1 MTTNPDPVVAALLAA
16 ADQAIAEA
24 QPSGP
29 FWFGG
34 DTIQG
39 LATAAQAVRDRP
51 VADERG
57 ALEELRERILHARRT
72 LYAADKDR
80 TERDN
85 GRLSGW
91 HWVDL
96 KIGEILKRAPKP
108 EPEPGAIWGDGQL
121 PGQPGGPDDGLGPN
135 PKPEPEP
142 GAIWGDGQLPGQ
154 PGGPDD
160 GLGPNPKPEPAQ
172 GDAVAELR
180 AVKQAMQSECDR
192 TVELMLDGA
201 PGNQQHADSWRMGMQ
216 AAMQGIDRRIA
227 ELEELARR

>member
-135 PKPEPEP
+135 PKPEP
-142 GAIWGDGQLPGQ
+142 
-154 PGGPDD
+154 
-160 GLGPNPKPEPAQ
+160 AQ